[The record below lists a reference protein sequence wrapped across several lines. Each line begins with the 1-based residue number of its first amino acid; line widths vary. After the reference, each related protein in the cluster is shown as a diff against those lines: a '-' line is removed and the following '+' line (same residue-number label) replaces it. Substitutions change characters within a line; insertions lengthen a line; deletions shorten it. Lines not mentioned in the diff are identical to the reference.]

1 MSNVETAD
9 CAKAMQRADSEQQYQ
24 PPQAALRPESE
35 VPTPEAEPQPQR
47 GEYYHASIA
56 DAPQL
61 TRELV
66 TVTWQQ
72 GAYVPEVPPMVPH
85 PCLKRAAKCHKGDKC
100 AVRFLD
106 RQICPQ
112 MLRHG
117 FCDRRVPVHVRSAC
131 STGASRRRSLCYGGS
146 ISACIRHDD
155 GAAHETASP

>member
-1 MSNVETAD
+1 MSNVETPD
-9 CAKAMQRADSEQQYQ
+9 CAKAMQRADSEQQNQ
-24 PPQAALRPESE
+24 PPQAAFRPELD
-35 VPTPEAEPQPQR
+35 VPKPEADPQQQR

-72 GAYVPEVPPMVPH
+72 GAYVPEVPPMVAH

-117 FCDRRVPVHVRSAC
+117 FCDRRVVGSPCMYEVHQYWCVEKEVAVLWRKYL
-131 STGASRRRSLCYGGS
+131 GMY
-146 ISACIRHDD
+146 
-155 GAAHETASP
+155 PP